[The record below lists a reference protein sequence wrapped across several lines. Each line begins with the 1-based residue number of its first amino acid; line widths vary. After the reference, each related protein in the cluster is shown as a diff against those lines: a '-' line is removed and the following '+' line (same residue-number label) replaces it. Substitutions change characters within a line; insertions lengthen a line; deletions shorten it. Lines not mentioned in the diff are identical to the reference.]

1 MAIISRTL
9 TKETVL
15 IRRTVIPEGLRVLP
29 DGSWRVGEQPVSHA
43 RSLRYFKQRLVFDE
57 GGAFVVDGAKRMPIR
72 VEGPP
77 FQVEAVV
84 FDADKSEVR
93 VRLDD
98 GSEEPLADPVVAMS
112 PETGRFEC
120 VVKGGHARAVL
131 SPAAQDGLLDRIE
144 EEAGDFFVAVGGR
157 RCRVVP

>member
-1 MAIISRTL
+1 
-9 TKETVL
+9 
-15 IRRTVIPEGLRVLP
+15 LRVLP

-57 GGAFVVDGAKRMPIR
+57 TGAFVVDGAKRMPIR

-77 FQVEAVV
+77 FQVESIV
-84 FDADKSEVR
+84 FDTDKAEMR
-93 VRLDD
+93 IHLDD
-98 GSEEPLADPVVAMS
+98 GSEEVLTDPVVAMS

-120 VVKGGHARAVL
+120 VVKAGQARAVL
-131 SPAAQDGLLDRIE
+131 SPPAQDTLLDRLE
-144 EEAGDFFVAVGGR
+144 EENGDFVVPFAGR